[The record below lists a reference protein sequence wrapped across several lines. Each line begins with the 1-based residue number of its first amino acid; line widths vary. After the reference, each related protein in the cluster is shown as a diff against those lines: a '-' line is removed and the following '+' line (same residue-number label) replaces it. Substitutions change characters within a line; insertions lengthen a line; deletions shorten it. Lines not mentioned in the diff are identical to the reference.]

1 QSLREIRR
9 VEMVSSPPSPDHP
22 LTLRLLSAGFY
33 GLASV
38 VIVFVNKILL
48 TNLGFPSFLVVGLGQ
63 MASTI
68 VILRILSFFRKANVP
83 SYDNSIIRKVFPL
96 PLFYIVNLV
105 TGLGGT
111 QAINLPMFTVLRRFS
126 IAMTMGLEY
135 VILGVVAS
143 YAVRLSVFLMIAGS
157 VVAAVYDL
165 TFDLLGYSYILAN
178 DAATAAN
185 GVYMKKKLDANELG
199 KDGLLYYN
207 CLFMFPPALLLAY
220 YTGDMDKTMA
230 FVSSGSMTP
239 SLWLCFFLSCVCGFI
254 LNYSLM
260 LCTHYN
266 SALTTTCIGPIK
278 NLFVTYA
285 GMFTSGDFVFGW
297 ANFLGINISV
307 FGSIIYTYVTFRKSS
322 SKNRSIVVSAK
333 SVEKRPLV

>member
-1 QSLREIRR
+1 
-9 VEMVSSPPSPDHP
+9 MVSSIPSPEHP
-22 LTLRLLSAGFY
+22 LSLRLLSALFY
-33 GLASV
+33 GIASLA
-38 VIVFVNKILL
+38 IVFVNKILL

-63 MASTI
+63 MASTVI
-68 VILRILSFFRKANVP
+68 ILRILSLFRKASIP
-83 SYDNSIIRKVFPL
+83 SYDNSIIRKIFPL
-96 PLFYIVNLV
+96 PLIYIINLI

-135 VILGVVAS
+135 VVLGVVAS

-157 VVAAVYDL
+157 IVAAIYDL
-165 TFDLLGYSYILAN
+165 AFDLLGYTYILAN
-178 DAATAAN
+178 DVATAAN
-185 GVYMKKKLDANELG
+185 GVYMKKKLDAKDLG

-207 CLFMFPPALLLAY
+207 CLIMFPPALALAI
-220 YTGDMDKTMA
+220 YTGDVEKTLV
-230 FVSSGSMTP
+230 FYTSGQMTF
-239 SLWLCFFLSCVCGFI
+239 SLWLCFGLSCVCGFI
-254 LNYSLM
+254 LNYSLI

-278 NLFVTYA
+278 NLLVTYA

-307 FGSIIYTYVTFRKSS
+307 FGSIIYTYVTFRSSS
-322 SKNRSIVVSAK
+322 SKNRSILVSAK